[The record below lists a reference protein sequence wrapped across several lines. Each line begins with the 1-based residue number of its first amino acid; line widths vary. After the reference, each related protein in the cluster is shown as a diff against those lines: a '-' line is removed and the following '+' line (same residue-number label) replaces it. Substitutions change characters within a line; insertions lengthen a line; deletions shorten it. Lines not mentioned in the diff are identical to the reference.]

1 MRNIYLLFATTLIAL
16 TTVMIINCHNIKEQE
31 EKDQAFKEC
40 LEEVSNKCGSLF
52 EYATMLEAENA
63 RLNRECSCK

>member
-1 MRNIYLLFATTLIAL
+1 MRNIYLLLAMLLMAL
-16 TTVMIINCHNIKEQE
+16 TTVVVIDYHDIKEQE

-52 EYATMLEAENA
+52 EYATMLEDENV
-63 RLNRECSCK
+63 RLNKECSCK